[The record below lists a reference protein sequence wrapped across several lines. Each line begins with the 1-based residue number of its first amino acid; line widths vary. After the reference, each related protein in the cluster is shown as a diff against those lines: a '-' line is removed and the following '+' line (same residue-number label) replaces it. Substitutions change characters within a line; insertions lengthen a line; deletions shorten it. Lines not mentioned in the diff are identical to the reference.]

1 MMKKLVL
8 LLACVGVAV
17 TSAADTYRITLF
29 QSSIVAGTELK
40 PGDYKLDLEDGK
52 VVIRQGKTSVE
63 TNVKVENGK
72 QKFAATSVRYANT
85 DGKSVVQEIR
95 LGGTTTTLVFN

>member
-8 LLACVGVAV
+8 LLVCVAV
-17 TSAADTYRITLF
+17 AVASAADTYKVTLF

-63 TNVKVENGK
+63 TKVKVENGK
-72 QKFAATSVRYANT
+72 QKFAATSVRYENT